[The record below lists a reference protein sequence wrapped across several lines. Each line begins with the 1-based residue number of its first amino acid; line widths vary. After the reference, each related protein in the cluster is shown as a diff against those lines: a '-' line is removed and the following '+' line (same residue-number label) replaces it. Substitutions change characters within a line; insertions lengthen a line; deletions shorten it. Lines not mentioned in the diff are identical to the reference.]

1 MNRFTTPR
9 LLIRPLQLAD
19 SATVFAY
26 RSDPEVMR
34 FQMWR
39 PSGER
44 EVRQFI
50 RDQRGLTP
58 GLPGHWFQFGIV
70 DQQSG
75 LLVGDCGLHT
85 PLMEPDSIEVGLTLR
100 PENQGQGYATEVLTA
115 LIRYA
120 FQHLHMRAVIARTHP
135 ENARSIRLVARCGFP
150 SAPTKKQKDELTFVL
165 THKIWREQQE
175 KQPPA

>member
-135 ENARSIRLVARCGFP
+135 ENARSIRLVSRCGFP
-150 SAPTKKQKDELTFVL
+150 TIPTKTQTGELTFVL
-165 THKIWREQQE
+165 TYQVWVADEE
-175 KQPPA
+175 GPVV